1 MVRTKSLTL
10 GLDAGA
16 EIFSVS
22 ALNREVRQ
30 LIEDSLGL
38 VWVEGEISN
47 LARPSSGHLY
57 FSLKDDKAQVRCAMF
72 RQANHRL
79 GFGVTDGMQVLVR
92 ARVGLYEPRG
102 DYQLIVEHM
111 EEAGQG
117 ALRRRFEVLKA
128 KLAGEGLFD
137 PARKREL
144 PTIPARIGVI
154 TSPTGAAL
162 RDVLTSLKRRF
173 PAVGVVIY
181 PTSVQGSQ
189 AAAEIVAA
197 LERASQRA
205 DCDLLILTRGG
216 GSLED
221 LWPFNEEIVARAV
234 AAVPIP
240 IIVGVGHETDFTI
253 AEFAADLRAP
263 TPSQAA
269 ELAVPQQRDWLERLL
284 GIAGQLELVLRRR
297 LRDDR
302 KRLDTLEHRL
312 GRAHPGVMLRSMVQ
326 RLDEFE
332 GRLRRGLK
340 AAMAELASRIR
351 LIERGLLALS
361 PIATLERGYAIVTRQ
376 NDGELVT
383 RSDAIASGDG
393 IDVRLAAGSLTAT
406 VDSTRKPESDD

>member
-1 MVRTKSLTL
+1 MSNPKSLTL

-30 LIEDSLGL
+30 LIESGLGL

-72 RQANHRL
+72 RQSNRRL
-79 GFGVTDGMQVLVR
+79 GFGVADGMQVLVR
-92 ARVGLYEPRG
+92 ARAGLYEPRG
-102 DYQLIVEHM
+102 DYQLVVEHM

-117 ALRRRFEVLKA
+117 ALRRRFEALKA
-128 KLAGEGLFD
+128 KLAEEGLFD
-137 PARKREL
+137 TARKRAL

-173 PAVGVVIY
+173 PAVDVLIY

-197 LERASQRA
+197 LERASRRA

-221 LWPFNEEIVARAV
+221 LWPFNEESVARAV

-269 ELAVPQQRDWLERLL
+269 ELAVPRQSEWLARLR
-284 GIAGQLELVLRRR
+284 GIADELELVLRRR

-302 KRLDTLEHRL
+302 RRLDALEHRL
-312 GRAHPGVMLRSMVQ
+312 GRAHPGVMLRSMAQ

-340 AAMAELASRIR
+340 LTTTELASRIR
-351 LIERGLLALS
+351 LVERSLLALS
-361 PIATLERGYAIVTRQ
+361 PLATLERGYAIVTRQ
-376 NDGELVT
+376 SDGGLVT
-383 RSDAIASGDG
+383 RSDAVGRGDG
-393 IDVRLAAGSLTAT
+393 IDVRLAEGGLSAT
-406 VDSTRKPESDD
+406 VDAARKRETQ